1 MFHKF
6 VKFTLILLILFY
18 PITHY
23 GESGYAKKFFSTKFN
38 EVNVRN
44 GPGKNYYV
52 IGKHLKKGLPILV
65 TGEFDNWK
73 KIVNYLGKEG
83 WIANSQLS
91 KDRYG
96 ITNKEIFL
104 RSFPKLESKSL
115 FIIEKNVNFKIS
127 SCRRNW
133 CKTDISN
140 LSGWI
145 KKEDFWGVFKEE
157 TF

>member
-1 MFHKF
+1 M
-6 VKFTLILLILFY
+6 
-18 PITHY
+18 
-23 GESGYAKKFFSTKFN
+23 
-38 EVNVRN
+38 
-44 GPGKNYYV
+44 
-52 IGKHLKKGLPILV
+52 PILV

-104 RSFPKLESKSL
+104 RSCPKLESKSL
-115 FIIEKNVNFKIS
+115 LIIEKNVNFKIS
-127 SCRRNW
+127 SCRTNW
-133 CKTDISN
+133 CKTHISN

-145 KKEDFWGVFKEE
+145 RKEDFWGVFKEE

>member
-1 MFHKF
+1 MFI
-6 VKFTLILLILFY
+6 KFTLILLILFY
-18 PITHY
+18 PIIHY

-96 ITNKEIFL
+96 ITNKETFL

-115 FIIEKNVNFKIS
+115 LIIEKNVNLKYHLAEEIGV
-127 SCRRNW
+127 
-133 CKTDISN
+133 KHDISN